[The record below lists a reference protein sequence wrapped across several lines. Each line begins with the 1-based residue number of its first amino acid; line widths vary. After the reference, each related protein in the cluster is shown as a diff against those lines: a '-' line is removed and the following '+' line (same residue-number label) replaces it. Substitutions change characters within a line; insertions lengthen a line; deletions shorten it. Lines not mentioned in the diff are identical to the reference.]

1 VVAVSGVERT
11 EAEVPARAAHE
22 EIGLYSRE
30 KRGSIDVIV
39 AAA

>member
-1 VVAVSGVERT
+1 VAVSGVERM

-22 EIGLYSRE
+22 EICPSSPE
-30 KRGSIDVIV
+30 TQGSIDVII